1 MATSPVSKIICGLR
15 AHHLARAD
23 GIGQKH
29 NQDTAFQI
37 CGSPFTQKT
46 KKTEARREVYTM
58 CVCARVRACV
68 CVHECSLLVYHMMDA
83 GSRH

>member
-68 CVHECSLLVYHMMDA
+68 HIPVSACVRQPSGPLTA
-83 GSRH
+83 